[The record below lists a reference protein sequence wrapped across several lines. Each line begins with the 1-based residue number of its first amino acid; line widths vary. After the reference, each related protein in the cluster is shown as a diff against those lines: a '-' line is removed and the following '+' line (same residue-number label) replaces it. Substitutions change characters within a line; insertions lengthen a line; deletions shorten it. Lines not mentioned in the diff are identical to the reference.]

1 MFVPC
6 YDFTCAV
13 IYSDRS
19 DRTSYPGQRPPA
31 SSSLAV
37 TTPRSFVAV
46 YDMRDTL
53 MRDTHSRARAALQ
66 DEGGAGTDQLL
77 HNLRCINPYLSFSS
91 MVMPHAVR
99 FCVCLVHAVWPTS
112 HSYYAPKCGARTPG
126 SCPARML
133 PRGFITTKSLSGV
146 YVLGP
151 ANPGGM
157 LSESSRSALSSGWPN
172 GRTALFV

>member
-1 MFVPC
+1 M
-6 YDFTCAV
+6 
-13 IYSDRS
+13 
-19 DRTSYPGQRPPA
+19 
-31 SSSLAV
+31 
-37 TTPRSFVAV
+37 
-46 YDMRDTL
+46 
-53 MRDTHSRARAALQ
+53 
-66 DEGGAGTDQLL
+66 

-99 FCVCLVHAVWPTS
+99 SCVCLVHAVWPTS

-151 ANPGGM
+151 GNPGGM

-172 GRTALFV
+172 GRSALFVCDYRGEGGVMGKSKAGGRRGTGLVVQGDGRGSGSGKGRTRGRGQLVCRRSAGEGYQRLMLLLR